1 MATRL
6 TLKSRLAFVS
16 WRSAVLLSAPFA
28 AATALRFYLLPLDH
42 SPFEADEAIFL
53 LMARHILRGERP
65 LYFYGEAY
73 GAATD
78 SYLIA
83 LLFRL
88 LGESVAAGRIEQTLV
103 YLAGMLFCY
112 LFSRRLMPGSRFG
125 PLAGL
130 WLLALPPLLVSAW
143 TIPPLQYAIIPFFG
157 GVLSYL
163 GHRLL
168 LEDADRPGRWLL
180 FGALAGL
187 AFWIFGIL
195 VVFMLPLFALFLW
208 QFRWRRWLH
217 YLLAALAFFICSLPW
232 WLQAVEGL
240 GVVYTSDNPT
250 MLQAPYTFRLLG
262 FFTLMLPSFF
272 GFREPWSPALIWPVL
287 APALLLFYL
296 AAILYAIPFVRRNDR
311 LAPAIEPMGWLLL
324 AGQVVAWAG
333 LYFGTRFSF
342 DPTGRYILPLY
353 LPLFLAVGLLL
364 ERVWRWRR
372 PAAVGLLA
380 AVLAYNL
387 ATHIRAVQTFPPGLI
402 AQTHPQLQFTNAWD
416 QELIDFVAEQG
427 GRGYSHHWITYKI
440 AFLSKEQVILASY
453 LPYLPGVPWNPK
465 DDRYPAYGAAV
476 AASPQRVYVTHREP
490 EMEAYL
496 QQAFASRNIS
506 YQVRDIGPY
515 RVYYDFSR
523 PVTPQEIGIGGPTA
537 SAGQE

>member
-6 TLKSRLAFVS
+6 TLFSRLAPVS
-16 WRSAVLLSAPFA
+16 WRSVLLLGAPFA
-28 AATALRFYLLPLDH
+28 AAAALRLYLLPLDH
-42 SPFEADEAIFL
+42 SPFESDEAIFL
-53 LMARHILRGERP
+53 LMARHILQGERP

-83 LLFRL
+83 LFFSL
-88 LGESVAAGRIEQTLV
+88 LGQSVATGRIVQTLV
-103 YLAGMLFCY
+103 YLAGMLFFY
-112 LFSRRLMPGSRFG
+112 LLGRRLMPGSRFG

-130 WLLALPPLLVSAW
+130 WLLALPPLLISAW

-157 GVLSYL
+157 SLLSYL
-163 GHRLL
+163 GLRLL
-168 LEDADRPGRWLL
+168 REDAGRPGRWLL
-180 FGALAGL
+180 FGALTGL
-187 AFWIFGIL
+187 AFWTFGIL

-208 QFRWRRWLH
+208 QFRWRRWPH

-232 WLQAVEGL
+232 WIQAAEGL

-250 MLQAPYTFRLLG
+250 MLQAPYAFRLLG
-262 FFTLMLPSFF
+262 FFTLMLPGFF
-272 GFREPWSPALIWPVL
+272 GFREPWGTALVWPAL

-296 AAILYAIPFVRRNDR
+296 AAMLYAIPFVRRNDDQ
-311 LAPAIEPMGWLLL
+311 APAIEPVGWLLL
-324 AGQVVAWAG
+324 AGQVVAWVG

-342 DPTGRYILPLY
+342 DPTGRYILPMY
-353 LPLFLAVGLLL
+353 LPLFLAAGLFL
-364 ERVWRWRR
+364 ERAWRWRR

-387 ATHIRAVQTFPPGLI
+387 AAHIRAVETFPPGLI

-416 QELIDFVAEQG
+416 QELIDFVAGQG

-476 AASPQRVYVTHREP
+476 AASPERVYVTHREP
-490 EMEAYL
+490 ELEATL
-496 QQAFASRNIS
+496 QQAFAGREIS

-515 RVYYDFSR
+515 RVYYGFSGL
-523 PVTPQEIGIGGPTA
+523 VTPQEIGVGGPTGA
-537 SAGQE
+537 VGQE